1 MEHVLA
7 MLLTTAVVV
16 GFGTYKYLRDL
27 SASKFKV
34 MNLARNYAHAIG
46 IEAIYNKANCH
57 RIDSY
62 YGNQLFQEMIAKLEA
77 SHDYLVKHGQQEL
90 IQDIAM
96 LRQSM
101 HGFHELFLQK
111 SKIENSIELDSN
123 CITTVSFKS
132 TILKVLDHIQAIG
145 EPVQLL
151 LRNQVKTTQLSADP
165 ALFECLIMLNLW
177 EISKSAQAIDH
188 MVSLSIRDTTL
199 QYGYA
204 MDKLSNQVPL
214 VLPALCFC
222 FSTDT
227 IVHTA
232 LPVYIVSGMV
242 NAPLP
247 TAAKT
252 FYQIESR
259 QITEAHGGYV
269 EIIENESSLTCLYVL
284 PIQGDKVMRFKNYKP
299 ADLVVKIS

>member
-1 MEHVLA
+1 
-7 MLLTTAVVV
+7 
-16 GFGTYKYLRDL
+16 
-27 SASKFKV
+27 
-34 MNLARNYAHAIG
+34 
-46 IEAIYNKANCH
+46 
-57 RIDSY
+57 
-62 YGNQLFQEMIAKLEA
+62 
-77 SHDYLVKHGQQEL
+77 
-90 IQDIAM
+90 
-96 LRQSM
+96 
-101 HGFHELFLQK
+101 
-111 SKIENSIELDSN
+111 
-123 CITTVSFKS
+123 
-132 TILKVLDHIQAIG
+132 
-145 EPVQLL
+145 
-151 LRNQVKTTQLSADP
+151 
-165 ALFECLIMLNLW
+165 MLNLW

-188 MVSLSIRDTTL
+188 MVSLSLSDTTL

-299 ADLVVKIS
+299 ADLVVNKLAETAESLAQEKELITLLPKVTALSEEVVIKTISFIKNAHGLVVRQTGDPYYTHPMTVTTI